1 MAPQTNLGFALLTMG
16 QWCRN
21 HGIHECRAVLNQAAS
36 LAAGAESSELLADAL
51 EEAGMAVEV
60 AAADAPPVPTPAPE
74 QQPADD
80 PAPEACPA
88 PEVESVEE
96 ADSAPRKGKR

>member
-36 LAAGAESSELLADAL
+36 LAAGAESGELLAQAL

-60 AAADAPPVPTPAPE
+60 AAADAPA
-74 QQPADD
+74 
-80 PAPEACPA
+80 APEACPA
-88 PEVESVEE
+88 PEEQPEAAAAPE
-96 ADSAPRKGKR
+96 ACPAPEGADSAPRKGKR